1 MNINFKYISDI
12 LVVSPSGRID
22 CTSAISFEDGMQKLI
37 NSLNRMVIL
46 DLSNLDYVS
55 SAGLRSILVS
65 AQRARSLGGALTLY
79 GLTGSIERVFHI
91 SGFDRVLGHHT
102 SIESAVSELNK
113 LNLLR
118 FAA

>member
-1 MNINFKYISDI
+1 MHINFKYVSDI

-22 CTSAISFEDGMQKLI
+22 CTSAFSFENGMQKLI

-55 SAGLRSILVS
+55 SAGLRSILIS
-65 AQRARSLGGALTLY
+65 AQKARSLGGALTLY
-79 GLTGSIERVFHI
+79 GLTGSIERVIHI

-102 SIESAVSELNK
+102 SIESAVSQLNQ
-113 LNLLR
+113 LNLLES
-118 FAA
+118 AA